1 MNKPKLVMSADM
13 AAEYALVQAVEYEL
27 GQMPCTGPVE
37 VQLLNLSRLTFRHG
51 DREVGVNVPNN
62 GSYHL
67 YSTAPGHGLIGVV
80 FDSTKVEAA
89 AEYICRFV
97 LFGFTEAAPQEKS
110 KHD

>member
-1 MNKPKLVMSADM
+1 MNKPKLVMAADM

-37 VQLLNLSRLTFRHG
+37 IQLLNLSRLTFRHG
-51 DREVGVNVPNN
+51 DREVGVDVPSN

-67 YSTAPGHGLIGVV
+67 YSVVPNHGFVGVV

-97 LFGFTEAAPQEKS
+97 LFGFTAEPPKEPS